1 MFKATNIVMTG
12 NNYDGTINHDIDSDS
27 TGTEITIVKGGN
39 SGDTGGEEPGDPGN
53 GSLTEA
59 ECQVIVDR
67 YNQKITTGKKVS
79 NKLQSDYDE
88 CNALYPEL
96 T

>member
-1 MFKATNIVMTG
+1 MTLKVTNIVMTG
-12 NNYDGTINHDIDSDS
+12 NNYDETMNDDIDSDS

-39 SGDTGGEEPGDPGN
+39 SGDTGGEDPGN

-59 ECQVIVDR
+59 ECKVIVDR
-67 YNQKITTGKKVS
+67 YNQKITTGKKIP

-88 CNALYPEL
+88 CIILYPL
-96 T
+96 LAP